1 MEQKVKDIICEEL
14 CIEADEIKND
24 SLLVDDLGAESLSII
39 SIVSALENE
48 FDIEIDYDEFK
59 NIVKYEDII
68 KILSEKYA
76 VA

>member
-14 CIEADEIKND
+14 CIEADEIKKD

-39 SIVSALENE
+39 SIVSALEDE

-59 NIVKYEDII
+59 NVVKYEDIL
-68 KILSEKYA
+68 KILSEKYK

>member
-59 NIVKYEDII
+59 NVVKYEDII

>member
-39 SIVSALENE
+39 SIVSALEDE

-59 NIVKYEDII
+59 KVVKYEDII

-76 VA
+76 VV

>member
-14 CIEADEIKND
+14 CIEAEEIKND

-59 NIVKYEDII
+59 NVVKYEDII